1 MIPPA
6 SAGARGRAEPDAI
19 DKANDTKKIEM
30 ARDVSAFANADGGQL
45 VYGMTERDHEPAGLD
60 QGIEA
65 KLYPEIWFEQVLQQ
79 HITPSISPAVDT
91 CHYDRQLSD

>member
-6 SAGARGRAEPDAI
+6 SAGARGPSRTDAI

-45 VYGMTERDHEPAGLD
+45 VYGMTERDHEPAWLD
-60 QGIEA
+60 QGIEG
-65 KLYPEIWFEQVLQQ
+65 KLYPEI
-79 HITPSISPAVDT
+79 
-91 CHYDRQLSD
+91 